1 MILECR
7 RALPPFVVAMEEGL
21 YGLWRLRVNDDDDAD
36 DDDDIVVVVVIIIAK
51 L

>member
-36 DDDDIVVVVVIIIAK
+36 DDDDIVSFVVIIITK

>member
-36 DDDDIVVVVVIIIAK
+36 DDDDIVVVVVIIIAN